1 MTSRIQMHRTS
12 PPPAYG
18 TSAPPSGFTLGAST
32 TSTLQRWALPLLLV
46 AFGLFY
52 LLPLTSHGLW
62 IPDETRYAQISQ
74 EMLLSGDWVAPHF
87 MGIRYFEKPIAGYWL
102 IAIGQAVFGDNLFGV
117 RIASAL
123 STGLSVLLAY
133 LITRRMWNDPR
144 KSFAAAL
151 FYMSF
156 GLIAGQA
163 GYSNLDPQFTLWV
176 NLSLVALWFAL
187 DGRTTRE
194 RLLAWAGLGV
204 ACGMGFMTKGFLA
217 WLLPVL
223 IALPYM
229 IWQRRLGELLRYG
242 LVAVLVA
249 IGISLP
255 WVLSIHAHEPDFWRF
270 FFWHEHIRR
279 FAADNAQHTRPWWF
293 YLPLLVASSLPWA
306 ALLPGTFM
314 QAWKDKRQAPT
325 GFLLLWFLLPL
336 AFFSLSRGKLPTY
349 IMPCLL
355 PLAVLMGSALID
367 RINASQGRSIRIN
380 SLLNLLIGVA
390 AMVALLYIQLTRPV
404 YGHNEMLSL
413 SLVFIMLM
421 GWIIANLLPA
431 ARPLQYW
438 AAPALGIWLLVALL
452 PAGMPGFIVHNQM
465 PDQFIKEHIE
475 ELRQTKTLLSNDLGA
490 ASALA
495 WRLQRP
501 EVTLYNTEGELKYG
515 LAYADSA
522 QRKVSMAEVGQ
533 WVSEARKQGSVG
545 VVMRVKDVVESEEV
559 ALLPPGGKR
568 YEEGNML
575 VLILPQSQP

>member
-1 MTSRIQMHRTS
+1 MQRTL
-12 PPPAYG
+12 PPQAYG
-18 TSAPPSGFTLGAST
+18 TSATPSGYSVGGST
-32 TSTLQRWALPLLLV
+32 TSGVQRWALPFLLL
-46 AFGLFY
+46 AFALFY

-74 EMLLSGDWVAPHF
+74 EMLLSGDWVSPHF
-87 MGIRYFEKPIAGYWL
+87 MGIRYFEKPIAGYWM
-102 IAIGQAVFGDNLFGV
+102 IAIGQALFGDNLFGV
-117 RIASAL
+117 RVASAL

-133 LITRRMWNDPR
+133 LITRRIWNDPR

-151 FYMSF
+151 LYMSF

-176 NLSLVALWFAL
+176 NLSLVVLWFAL
-187 DGRTTRE
+187 DSQTLRG
-194 RLLAWAGLGV
+194 RLLAWGTLGA

-229 IWQRRLGELLRYG
+229 LWQRRFGELLRYG

-249 IGISLP
+249 IVISLP

-293 YLPLLVASSLPWA
+293 YLPLLVVSSLPWA
-306 ALLPGTFM
+306 ALLPGTLI
-314 QAWKDKRQAPT
+314 QAWKDKHQAAT
-325 GFLLLWFLLPL
+325 GYLLLWLLLPL

-355 PLAVLMGSALID
+355 PLAVLMGHALIQWISAGKT
-367 RINASQGRSIRIN
+367 RTVRLN

-390 AMVALLYIQLTRPV
+390 TLVALVVIQITRPV
-404 YGHNEMLSL
+404 YDHDEMFSL

-431 ARPLQYW
+431 SRPLNYW
-438 AAPALGIWLLVALL
+438 ATPALGIWLLVALL
-452 PAGMPGFIVHNQM
+452 PAGMPGLIVHNKM
-465 PDQFIKEHIE
+465 PDQFIKEHLA
-475 ELRQTKTLLSNDLGA
+475 ELQQTDSLLSNDLGA

-501 EVTLYNTEGELKYG
+501 DVALYNTEGELKYG
-515 LAYADSA
+515 LAYPESA
-522 QRKVSMAEVGQ
+522 QRKVSMADVGQ
-533 WVSEARKQGSVG
+533 WVSDARKQGSVG
-545 VVMRVKDVVESEEV
+545 LVMRVKDVLENEEV

-568 YEEGNML
+568 YEQGNML
-575 VLILPQSQP
+575 ILILPATQP